1 MLWHNAALF
10 APRTAY
16 MNGLIPDAWAQAATG
31 APGGQFQFALLMAA
45 FIALFYF
52 MLIRPQ
58 QKRAKDHQALV
69 AKLAAGDEV
78 VTNGG
83 LLGKV
88 TDVGDTF
95 VTLEIAD
102 GVRVKVQKVQIAQLM
117 PKGTLKSA

>member
-1 MLWHNAALF
+1 
-10 APRTAY
+10 
-16 MNGLIPDAWAQAATG
+16 MNGLISDAWAQAAPG

-45 FIALFYF
+45 FIGLLYF

-58 QKRAKDHQALV
+58 QRRAKEHQALV
-69 AKLAAGDEV
+69 GKLAAGDEV

-88 TDVGDTF
+88 TEVGELF
-95 VTLEIAD
+95 VTLEVAD
-102 GVRVKVQKVQIAQLM
+102 GVRVKVQKMQIAQLM